1 MKWQQALKDYQSY
14 LRIER
19 GLSENSISNYGLDI
33 KKLITWLDDSKI
45 HTTAITIKARSN
57 TRIYLQHRK
66 RCKSKI
72 SKQNYLWA

>member
-33 KKLITWLDDSKI
+33 KKLIPEAI
-45 HTTAITIKARSN
+45 H
-57 TRIYLQHRK
+57 
-66 RCKSKI
+66 
-72 SKQNYLWA
+72 NYILHNKLYNLAGHNK